1 MTKTMNKTL
10 TLLLS
15 IFLLA
20 LVANSTA
27 CIVVSEGG
35 GGDWG
40 DHHGEWDDWDDCE
53 CDDWDGECG
62 DDDHDGHDHD
72 DQWWD
77 DNNDGHG
84 GEDNNDPSDGDNN
97 TDGDG
102 GSTDGDGT
110 SDNSDAGDGGDG
122 QPDECPQP
130 EQVCGEDGVTYETAC
145 DASRAH
151 VRVAHAGPCG
161 EACLFDADCP
171 VYEQCGGNGTCEPVS
186 CTAEYDPVCGV
197 DGQTYGNACEAGAH
211 HVGVSYAGECAPACQ
226 VDTDCDLGS
235 VCEGGRCEAAN
246 CPAVAED
253 DFSQEVCGEDGFTY
267 ASSCIARADHTPIA
281 HEGCCVE

>member
-1 MTKTMNKTL
+1 MMKTMNKTL

-27 CIVVSEGG
+27 CIVVSEGDG
-35 GGDWG
+35 SGWG
-40 DHHGEWDDWDDCE
+40 DHHDDWDDWDDCE
-53 CDDWDGECG
+53 CSDWDGECG

-72 DQWWD
+72 DWGD
-77 DNNDGHG
+77 NHDNNASDNNDT
-84 GEDNNDPSDGDNN
+84 DNNSTPANN
-97 TDGDG
+97 TSPENNDTGDDLDGDG
-102 GSTDGDGT
+102 V
-110 SDNSDAGDGGDG
+110 
-122 QPDECPQP
+122 PDCPQP
-130 EQVCGEDGVTYETAC
+130 EQVCGEDGVTYDTAC

-151 VRVAHAGPCG
+151 VRVSHTGPCG

-186 CTAEYDPVCGV
+186 CTEEYDPVCGA

-211 HVGVSYAGECAPACQ
+211 HVAVSYAGECAPACQ
-226 VDTDCDLGS
+226 VDTDCDLGN

-246 CPAVAED
+246 CPTVAED

-267 ASSCIARADHTPIA
+267 ASSCIARADHISIA
-281 HEGCCVE
+281 HQGCCVE

>member
-1 MTKTMNKTL
+1 MMKTMNKTL

-27 CIVVSEGG
+27 CIVVSEGDG
-35 GGDWG
+35 GGWG
-40 DHHGEWDDWDDCE
+40 DHHDDWDDWDDCE
-53 CDDWDGECG
+53 CSDWNGECG

-72 DQWWD
+72 DW
-77 DNNDGHG
+77 
-84 GEDNNDPSDGDNN
+84 GDNN
-97 TDGDG
+97 ASDNNASENNASENNSTPANNTSPENNDMGDDLDGDG
-102 GSTDGDGT
+102 V
-110 SDNSDAGDGGDG
+110 
-122 QPDECPQP
+122 PDCPQP
-130 EQVCGEDGVTYETAC
+130 EQVCGEDGVTYDTAC

-151 VRVAHAGPCG
+151 VRVSHTGPCG

-186 CTAEYDPVCGV
+186 CTAEYEPVCGA

-211 HVGVSYAGECAPACQ
+211 HVAVSYDGECAPACQ
-226 VDTDCDLGS
+226 VDADCDLGS

-246 CPAVAED
+246 CPTVAED
-253 DFSQEVCGEDGFTY
+253 DYSQEVCGEDGFTY
-267 ASSCIARADHTPIA
+267 ASSCIARADHISIA